1 MAKRTALFYLI
12 IGMLWIVFS
21 DLAVEWMLPT
31 VGELVSFSMIK
42 GLFFVAVTAGLLYL
56 FIQRFEVQRE
66 KAHRNYRNLFIGNP
80 NAMLLTRQLDGQI
93 FAANTAACELYGY
106 ELDELKELYHH
117 ELEVPGPVLGAM
129 RQLRQHKTKSGLVI
143 WVKEF
148 MSEYDDDHKG
158 KSHLHLIV
166 SANEAAEAEAARMAT
181 QERLERLLQGMP
193 DMVLGIGRD
202 GKINFYNPALLQH
215 LRATEAELL
224 GENAMDVLRKKNG
237 DWWEGIMA
245 NAWSEQ
251 RFITERYFAPSKQ
264 WLRISSY
271 QSTDGLGMLIS
282 DITHQHLLEDT
293 LNQFQLTLEAVV
305 NASEDQIWAVDQN
318 GKLLAANKRFYEA
331 AESRGFHYGTHDSL
345 LELEQDA
352 PWFEEWLKAYEM
364 AVSGQKVEMLVH
376 DQNMENDFPTVDLR
390 MYPIKN
396 AEGQVVCVG
405 CFAHNA
411 ARRLAHE
418 NQLHLQQQKLLN
430 IAWQQSHEMRAP
442 LANILGISQ
451 LISQDTDMQR
461 EEVLLYLSELNKAAA
476 QLDAI
481 VHLVV
486 SQSSVLSSNAEK
498 SKAD

>member
-31 VGELVSFSMIK
+31 AAELVSFGIIK

-56 FIQRFEVQRE
+56 FIQQFELQRE
-66 KAHRNYRNLFIGNP
+66 KSQRNYRNLFVGNP
-80 NAMLLTRQLDGQI
+80 NAMLLTRQSDGQI
-93 FAANTAACELYGY
+93 FAANLAACELYGY
-106 ELDELKELYHH
+106 ALEELKELYHH

-129 RQLRQHKTKSGLVI
+129 RQLHQHKTKSGQVI

-148 MSEYDDDHKG
+148 ISEYEDDNKG

-193 DMVLGIGRD
+193 DMVLGVGRD
-202 GKINFYNPALLQH
+202 GKINFFNPALQEH
-215 LRATEAELL
+215 LSATEPELL

-245 NAWSEQ
+245 NAWADQ

-282 DITHQHLLEDT
+282 DITQQHLLEDT

-331 AESRGFHYGTHDSL
+331 AENRGFHYGTNDSL
-345 LELEQDA
+345 LELERDA
-352 PWFEEWLKAYEM
+352 PWFADWLKAYQM

-376 DQNMENDFPTVDLR
+376 DQAMKFDFPTIDLR

-396 AEGQVVCVG
+396 AEGMVVCVG

-411 ARRLAHE
+411 ARRLEHE
-418 NQLHLQQQKLLN
+418 NQLRLQQQKLLD

-451 LISQDTDMQR
+451 LISQDATMQR
-461 EEVLLYLSELNKAAA
+461 EEVLLYLAELNKAAA
-476 QLDAI
+476 KLDGI
-481 VHLVV
+481 MHVV
-486 SQSSVLSSNAEK
+486 VNKSSALSSFSVNN
-498 SKAD
+498 KAD